1 MVFVKIDEKYIK
13 NEMVFSILVGEMW
26 NLVQT
31 GPRQ

>member
-13 NEMVFSILVGEMW
+13 NEMAFSILVWEMW